1 MVSSYVLIYVAS
13 SPSPLLIMKEYLIL
27 TPLFSNQ
34 TGASTL
40 TACLTSHQASP
51 HILTFFPSLSP
62 DPQPAE
68 PFSLPRPR
76 LAPSGTSWGPAALR
90 CFAAIFTFP
99 VAEGPRGRP
108 AAASPQLGERMCLH
122 RGDHDTK
129 RLSFLSLFSPSFL
142 HLLSQVKDNEVQ
154 WVFLILTDKFKWH

>member
-1 MVSSYVLIYVAS
+1 MYVTL

-27 TPLFSNQ
+27 TPLFSNR
-34 TGASTL
+34 SL
-40 TACLTSHQASP
+40 NPDCSPNISPSKSPYSHLLPLAQ
-51 HILTFFPSLSP
+51 
-62 DPQPAE
+62 
-68 PFSLPRPR
+68 PRPSACR
-76 LAPSGTSWGPAALR
+76 AFLAPSSPTHTLQHLVGSR

-99 VAEGPRGRP
+99 VAEGPRGIP

-142 HLLSQVKDNEVQ
+142 HLLSQVKENEVQ
-154 WVFLILTDKFKWH
+154 WGFLISTDKFK